1 MARGGYTFAEM
12 RQMDSTEILFLLHYQ
27 NLAQKEQQEFI
38 SSALGIVW
46 NKKDMVEH
54 VNESGNSSSK
64 PLEKLFIPL
73 SVAVNPDIL
82 DYVKKQFKVSDK
94 KRGPVFIGGGEYM
107 PKGNEVVNS
116 MEDLSKEDF
125 LKLIGKGGR

>member
-46 NKKDMVEH
+46 NKKDMVE
-54 VNESGNSSSK
+54 NENSSSSPSK

-94 KRGPVFIGGGEYM
+94 KKCPVYIGGGEYM
-107 PKGNEVVNS
+107 PRGNEVVNS